1 MPAKTVASLCAKLET
16 ARLASIA
23 AQNNRDEEAM
33 KKTSK
38 AWNRAHNA
46 LKKAELAAHLKKIA
60 DTKAAFEMFPD
71 SDKGCGWESCVRP
84 DGTEYEVRSE
94 NLL

>member
-1 MPAKTVASLCAKLET
+1 MSVPTLRAKLET

-60 DTKAAFEMFPD
+60 DDKAPFDMFPD
-71 SDKGCGWESCVRP
+71 SDKWDRESCVRP
-84 DGTEYEVRSE
+84 NGTEYTVRAVSDSE
-94 NLL
+94 SE